1 MRQCPACRRVFGED
15 NRCSACSA
23 IAAVKPKGEGYA
35 CLACGAPRALKPG
48 TVVLGPRGGDG
59 AGVPVGPAAQRGIS
73 IGLRLFG
80 IASIAGGI
88 LLAAGAAWLL
98 PGTIGLVVAGALG
111 LGGMGVGTGAL
122 VLGKSAAD
130 EAEARRQEVLGA
142 RIMDLAE
149 RGAGRLTA
157 TQVARELGL
166 SEQEADAAL
175 TALTDGERVVLE
187 ISPDGVLFYDFRE
200 IRALEA
206 VGPQVQVGVQVPA
219 AEMEISAQD
228 TDTLISNQREE

>member
-1 MRQCPACRRVFGED
+1 
-15 NRCSACSA
+15 
-23 IAAVKPKGEGYA
+23 
-35 CLACGAPRALKPG
+35 
-48 TVVLGPRGGDG
+48 
-59 AGVPVGPAAQRGIS
+59 VGPTAQRGIS

-98 PGTIGLVVAGALG
+98 PGTIGLVVAAALG

-122 VLGKSAAD
+122 VLGKSAAT

-149 RGAGRLTA
+149 RGGGRLTA

-166 SEQEADAAL
+166 SVQQADAAL

-206 VGPQVQVGVQVPA
+206 GGPQVQVGVQAPA
-219 AEMEISAQD
+219 AEMEISAQGAD
-228 TDTLISNQREE
+228 TTISHQREE